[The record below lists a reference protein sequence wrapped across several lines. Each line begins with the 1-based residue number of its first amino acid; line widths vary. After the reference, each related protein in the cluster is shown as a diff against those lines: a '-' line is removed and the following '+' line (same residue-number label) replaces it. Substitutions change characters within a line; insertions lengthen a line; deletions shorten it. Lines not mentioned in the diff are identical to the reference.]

1 MNENEIITFEKESI
15 IGNTFRDIESAEAVL
30 EDIKDG
36 KYTNS
41 STIYGLLQ
49 TIVTEWG
56 DTYVGEAAK
65 QIIKERFS

>member
-1 MNENEIITFEKESI
+1 MNEDIIITFEKENI
-15 IGNTFRDIESAEAVL
+15 MGNTFRDIESAEAVL

-41 STIYGLLQ
+41 STVYGLLQ